1 MAKKQTGMGAN
12 AFFKTETKPE
22 APIPTEI
29 NAAPEPV
36 DKAERRSFNL
46 KQSTLRLLDEVQ
58 IKTMR
63 DGQKWTLSAIV
74 EHGIALVAQ
83 EMGVEEP
90 PV

>member
-1 MAKKQTGMGAN
+1 MGAN
-12 AFFKTETKPE
+12 AFFKTEPKPE
-22 APIPTEI
+22 APIQAEVHL
-29 NAAPEPV
+29 APEPV

-63 DGQKWTLSAIV
+63 DGDKWTLSAIV
-74 EHGIALVAQ
+74 EHGIALVAK

-90 PV
+90 PLS